1 MFRSTFLLPAL
12 YFHRMGSSDMGVKVA
27 AGHLR
32 GVVLAG
38 GLGRRLG
45 PLTAITNKHLL
56 PVWDRPMIFYPL
68 RSLIE
73 AGINEV
79 LIVTGGQRPGD
90 FMRLLGDGREFG
102 FRRLYYTFQK
112 GEGGIAAALAL
123 AEDFASGGPVCVIL
137 GDNILQKSIRPEVGR
152 YARQESGARILL
164 KKVDTPQRFGVARFS
179 GKRLVG
185 IVEKPKRAPSP
196 YAVIGVYFYD
206 NTVFDIIRGLRPS
219 RRGELEITDVTNTYL
234 ARGNLTYGILPG
246 WWSDAGTVESLH
258 RAATL
263 AGRTWFGPRAKE
275 EFWPPFDRW
284 VKGRVTGR

>member
-1 MFRSTFLLPAL
+1 M
-12 YFHRMGSSDMGVKVA
+12 
-27 AGHLR
+27 R

-73 AGINEV
+73 AGIDEV

-123 AEDFASGGPVCVIL
+123 ARDFAAGSPVCVIL
-137 GDNILQKSIRPEVGR
+137 GDNILRNSLRPQVDLYR
-152 YARQESGARILL
+152 RQEGGARILL
-164 KKVDTPQRFGVARFS
+164 KKVREPQRFGVACFS
-179 GKRLVG
+179 DKRLVE
-185 IVEKPKRAPSP
+185 IVEKPKTPPSP

-206 NTVFDIIRGLRPS
+206 ATVFDIIGGLHPS
-219 RRGELEITDVTNTYL
+219 KRGELEITDVTNTYIG
-234 ARGNLTYGILPG
+234 RGELTYGILPG

-258 RAATL
+258 QAATL
-263 AGRTWFGPRAKE
+263 AGRTWFAPEAKE

-284 VKGRVTGR
+284 VQRHGSSRPRE